1 MGVDN
6 NIIRPQQGF
15 QTKFLSSRA
24 DIVFGGSGAG
34 VGKTY
39 SLLLEPLRHITT
51 VKGFGAVVFRRT
63 TPQITNEGGLW
74 DTSVGLYQTI
84 AKQKESSREW
94 IFNNGNKLKFSH
106 LEYDKDAYSWQGSQ
120 IPFIGFDELTHFSK
134 KQFFYLLSRN
144 RSVCGI
150 KPYVRATLN
159 PDPDSWVASFIE
171 WFIDQDTG
179 YPIKERIGKIRY
191 FMVNAG
197 ETIWGDSIDEVYLKM
212 KPIIDKLVES
222 NEGSKISDYIKSFTF
237 ITGSIYENKELM
249 KSNPEY
255 LSNLLAQSEDE
266 QLRLLYGN
274 WKHVVNDKEL
284 YNHTAFKDMF
294 GSLKSNKTGVKYIT
308 ADIAM
313 QGANKYIIGAWDG
326 KELIDIEI
334 INKTDGKQVL
344 DSITKMAQ
352 KHNVS
357 NSRIVYDNDGV
368 GSYLGGFVLNGNQF
382 NNNRTPIGI
391 DKRAYTNLKSQC
403 YFNSAK
409 SVNEGNYSV
418 SDEVANKMYD
428 SKMTIKERLMYER
441 KAIRKAK
448 PDMDN
453 KLSVIPKDEMKVLIG
468 GDSPDVMDMF
478 MFREYFELAIKF

>member
-1 MGVDN
+1 MS
-6 NIIRPQQGF
+6 IIRPQQGF
-15 QTKFLSSRA
+15 QTKFLSSSA

-51 VKGFGAVVFRRT
+51 TKGFGAVIFRRT

-74 DTSVGLYQTI
+74 DTSVSLYQSI

-144 RSVCGI
+144 RSVCGV

-171 WFIDQDTG
+171 WYIDQSTG
-179 YPIKERIGKIRY
+179 FPIKEHIGKLRY
-191 FMVNAG
+191 FMVNG
-197 ETIWGDSIDEVYLKM
+197 GDICWGNSKQEVYEKQ
-212 KPIIDKLVES
+212 KHTIDTLIES
-222 NEGSKISDYIKSFTF
+222 NEGSVMEDYIKSFTF

-255 LSNLLAQSEDE
+255 LANLLAQSEEE

-274 WKHVVNDKEL
+274 WKHVNNDNEL
-284 YNHTAFKDMF
+284 YKFDAFKDMF
-294 GSLKSNKTGVKYIT
+294 DSLKSSKTGKKYIT

-313 QGANKYIIGAWDG
+313 QGADKYIIGVWDG
-326 KELIDIEI
+326 LELIDIEI
-334 INKTDGKQVL
+334 IDKTNGKQVL
-344 DSITKMAQ
+344 ESITKMAQ
-352 KHNVS
+352 TYGVS
-357 NSRIVYDNDGV
+357 NSCIVYDNDGV
-368 GSYLGGFVLNGNQF
+368 GSYLGGFIVNGVPF
-382 NNNRTPIGI
+382 NNNRTPMGNG
-391 DKRAYTNLKSQC
+391 KKAYTNIKSQC
-403 YFNSAK
+403 YFESANK
-409 SVNEGNYSV
+409 VNDGKYTI
-418 SDEVANKMYD
+418 SDKVANYRYD
-428 SKMTIKERLMYER
+428 NKMTVKERFLYER

-453 KLSVIPKDEMKVLIG
+453 KLSCIRKDEMKPIIG
-468 GDSPDVMDMF
+468 GESPDLMDMF
-478 MFREYFELAIKF
+478 MMREYFEFSIKF